1 MKNMSIRRQLM
12 LAVGGTILVLLA
24 LSSLFSY
31 QQARNSLS
39 EEISERI
46 RITGDKTG
54 SFVSSWIKGKGQVVS
69 ASVSSLNSNLAPDD
83 IVALGQRA
91 GDFMYLYLGTQ
102 DGDMVMRP
110 NDELPADYDPRV
122 RPWYKLARQQGRQV
136 ITAPYV
142 DASTGEIVITFA
154 QPTSNGV
161 LAGDV
166 ALTAVVNQVLD
177 IDLGEHGYA
186 ALLNAEQQFM
196 VHPDEKLLG
205 KPVSSMMGSG
215 TRLQAGS
222 IVTAEFGDHTSLLGL
237 YAIDGTDWQLLLVAP
252 EKEAYASLSALR
264 WSSWVTGILTII
276 IVTVI
281 TGVIIS
287 RLLRPL
293 ANLSV
298 AMSDI
303 AQGEADLTKRLDVI
317 RNDEI
322 GALSNAFNVFVSSIH
337 DLVSQSMES
346 SRELDSLSSSARTN
360 AEENNQAVQVQQSE
374 ISQVAVAVNELSSTS
389 SEVASNASDTAGA
402 AQNATEEGQSG
413 MGNAE
418 ENKRRMTRL
427 TSQIDD
433 ATGVINQL
441 DEQAQQITGILATI
455 QGIAEQT
462 NLLALN
468 AAIEAARAGEQG
480 RGFAVV
486 ADEVRTLSQR
496 THEATGEIQEMIDN
510 LKQHSQSA
518 VNIMET
524 SKALTG
530 ETAESAA
537 QVTQSLSVIAEALS
551 DISERSQ
558 NIANASR
565 EQHAATEE
573 ISRIATAIQTAS
585 DDLAGNVA
593 EAMNQSG
600 QLHSLSTNIAGNLS
614 RFRV

>member
-1 MKNMSIRRQLM
+1 MKNLSIRKKLM

-24 LSSLFSY
+24 LSSAFSY
-31 QQARNSLS
+31 QQARASLAG
-39 EEISERI
+39 EISERI
-46 RITGDKTG
+46 RVTGEKTAT
-54 SFVSSWIKGKGQVVS
+54 FVSHWLKTKSTVV
-69 ASVSSLNSNLAPDD
+69 AAAVNSLNTNLSAGD
-83 IVALGQRA
+83 IVTQGQR
-91 GDFMYLYLGTQ
+91 GGNFLFLYLGTQ
-102 DGDMVMRP
+102 QGEMTMRP
-110 NDELPADYDPRV
+110 DEELPADYDPRI
-122 RPWYKLARQQGRQV
+122 RPWYKQARQQGKQIV
-136 ITAPYV
+136 TAPYV
-142 DASTGEIVITFA
+142 DASTGELVITFA
-154 QPTSNGV
+154 QPTDNGV

-186 ALLNAEQQFM
+186 ALLDAKQQFM
-196 VHPDEKLLG
+196 VHPDKALIG
-205 KPVSSMMGSG
+205 KPISQFLSAAQ
-215 TRLQAGS
+215 LQPGA
-222 IVTAEFGDHTSLLGL
+222 IVTADFNQHHSLLGL
-237 YAIDGTDWQLLLVAP
+237 YPIAGSDWQVLLVTP
-252 EKEAYASLSALR
+252 EKEAYASLAALR
-264 WSSWVTGILTII
+264 WSSWVTGILTIV
-276 IVTVI
+276 IVTLI
-281 TGVIIS
+281 SGVIIS
-287 RLLRPL
+287 RLLKPL
-293 ANLSV
+293 ANLGV
-298 AMSDI
+298 VMSDI
-303 AQGEADLTKRLDVI
+303 AQGEADLTKRLEVEQ
-317 RNDEI
+317 NDEI
-322 GALSNAFNVFVSSIH
+322 GALSHSFNVFVGSIH
-337 DLVSQSMES
+337 ELVSQSMDS
-346 SRELDSLSSSARTN
+346 SRELDTLSSSARNN
-360 AEENNQAVQVQQSE
+360 AEENNQAVQLQQSE

-413 MGNAE
+413 ITNAE
-418 ENKRRMTRL
+418 ENKRRMGRL

-433 ATGVINQL
+433 ATGVITQL

-518 VNIMET
+518 VNIMQT
-524 SKALTG
+524 SKNLTD
-530 ETAESAA
+530 ETADSAA
-537 QVTQSLSVIAEALS
+537 EVSQSLAVIAGALG

-573 ISRIATAIQTAS
+573 ISRIATAIQSAS

-600 QLHSLSTNIAGNLS
+600 QLHSLSTTIAGNLS